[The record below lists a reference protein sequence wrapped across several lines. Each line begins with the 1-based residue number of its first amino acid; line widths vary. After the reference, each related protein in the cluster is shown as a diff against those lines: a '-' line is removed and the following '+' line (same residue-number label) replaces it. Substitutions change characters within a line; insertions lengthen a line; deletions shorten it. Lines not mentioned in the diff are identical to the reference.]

1 MLLEDAFRQLCQTES
16 THKVLRMKLMPHG
29 TDAAASDGLP
39 TVMAEGSSA
48 VMVMEFAEWTA
59 IQFKEGARRKTTE
72 AVPTHKALWMPDS
85 VHG

>member
-1 MLLEDAFRQLCQTES
+1 
-16 THKVLRMKLMPHG
+16 MPHG

-39 TVMAEGSSA
+39 TVMAESPSA
-48 VMVMEFAEWTA
+48 VMVMEFTEWTA

-72 AVPTHKALWMPDS
+72 AVPTHKALWVPDS